1 MTATALKFF
10 KVSTLPTPPLAGN
23 AFYLVLNGDYCETYL
38 TDISGVAKHVGNS
51 AMITQMVATAFA
63 DYNAIEIVDD
73 IPDRNALGATLTRNA
88 LILVIDATGDP
99 TVASGAAM
107 YAYVEATQTYR
118 KVYEMEGIDFTVSW
132 NQIQGRPTSSVADID
147 DAVAKRHTHTNKV
160 LLDALSNTGDTLEY
174 SGVAVLK
181 TETTNW

>member
-10 KVSTLPTPPLAGN
+10 KVNSLPTPPLVAN

-38 TDISGVAKHVGNS
+38 TDISGIAKHVGNS
-51 AMITQMVATAFA
+51 AMISEMVSTAFA

-73 IPDRNALGATLTRNA
+73 IGDRNALGSTLTRNA
-88 LILVIDATGDP
+88 LILVIDATDDP
-99 TVASGAAM
+99 TVSSGAAM
-107 YAYVEATQTYR
+107 YAYIESTGTYR

-132 NQIQGRPTSSVADID
+132 NQIQGRPNSSPTDID
-147 DAVAKRHTHTNKV
+147 DAVAKRHTHTNKI
-160 LLDALSNTGDTLEY
+160 LLDALSNTGTTLEY

>member
-10 KVSTLPTPPLAGN
+10 KVNTLPAAPLVGN
-23 AFYLVLNGDYCETYL
+23 AMYLVANGNYCETYM
-38 TDISGVAKHVGNS
+38 TDLSGVAKLVGNTE
-51 AMITQMVATAFA
+51 MITQAVMSIFA

-73 IPDRNALGATLTRNA
+73 IADRNTLGATLTHNA

-118 KVYEMEGIDFTVSW
+118 KVYEMEGMDFTVSW

-160 LLDALSNTGDTLEY
+160 LLDALSNTGTTLEY